1 MRGSLLPAI
10 HEEPLRQA
18 IQLQLNRGEFR
29 HILAKHLFFANQGD
43 LRSGD
48 YEEVMNK
55 ASCLSLLS
63 NAVLVW
69 NTIQMTRIVAQ
80 LRDAGQP
87 VNDEDLARVSP
98 LAHAHVVPSGS
109 YFQSPRRR
117 AGSAPE
123 PVMA

>member
-1 MRGSLLPAI
+1 
-10 HEEPLRQA
+10 
-18 IQLQLNRGEFR
+18 
-29 HILAKHLFFANQGD
+29 
-43 LRSGD
+43 
-48 YEEVMNK
+48 
-55 ASCLSLLS
+55 
-63 NAVLVW
+63 VLVW

-117 AGSAPE
+117 AGLAPE